1 MSYKIIVDSC
11 CELPKLFHNDA
22 RFERVPLTLEVGDY
36 QVQDDDSF
44 DQKEFLKKV
53 AEYPKCPRSSCP
65 SPQRFA
71 EAYETDSDHV
81 YCITLSS
88 HLSGSYN
95 SAVLGKNL
103 FEEEHGESAV
113 YVCDSESASMGETQ
127 LAMKIMELE
136 DLGTLTFAQIVTEI
150 ETFRSSLHTY
160 FVLDNLDTLRKN
172 GRLSGVKAFIASTL
186 SIKPVMAGEHG
197 IIVQKGQ
204 AVGIKK
210 ALAKM
215 VDLMVSEGKNLEQKK
230 LYISHCNCPDRAE
243 YVKNLVLAKYH
254 PIQIEILDTAGIS
267 SMYSNDGGI
276 IAVI

>member
-1 MSYKIIVDSC
+1 
-11 CELPKLFHNDA
+11 
-22 RFERVPLTLEVGDY
+22 
-36 QVQDDDSF
+36 
-44 DQKEFLKKV
+44 
-53 AEYPKCPRSSCP
+53 
-65 SPQRFA
+65 
-71 EAYETDSDHV
+71 
-81 YCITLSS
+81 
-88 HLSGSYN
+88 
-95 SAVLGKNL
+95 
-103 FEEEHGESAV
+103 
-113 YVCDSESASMGETQ
+113 
-127 LAMKIMELE
+127 
-136 DLGTLTFAQIVTEI
+136 
-150 ETFRSSLHTY
+150 
-160 FVLDNLDTLRKN
+160 
-172 GRLSGVKAFIASTL
+172 
-186 SIKPVMAGEHG
+186 MAGEHG